1 MELAIANVFPS
12 TTHRWGKWHV
22 MKNMKEKLG
31 TMYSTSE
38 FRREFDV
45 LVNGMMTMHV

>member
-1 MELAIANVFPS
+1 MCFHQQLPVGAS
-12 TTHRWGKWHV
+12 GMW